1 MWDIHVPCDILNTI
15 FLTIAE
21 CAVRDWWSTPMQHI
35 IIICNFCINSLR
47 VYIVARRYAVF
58 WFRCQKLC
66 ISHMVTFS
74 IYLLHSIRHM
84 LIVSF
89 WFKCLHF
96 SWLSLFSQN
105 AKMPFLH
112 GYKTHAVNYLYLLWS
127 GIFFYSHYVII
138 LVTERG
144 YCGWFSNAVVEIW
157 PFRGYRYH
165 SSWVLLS

>member
-1 MWDIHVPCDILNTI
+1 MFHVTYSIRFFWRSQSAPCMTGEAPRCN
-15 FLTIAE
+15 
-21 CAVRDWWSTPMQHI
+21 
-35 IIICNFCINSLR
+35 IIICTLLHKQFTCGC
-47 VYIVARRYAVF
+47 RYAVF

-74 IYLLHSIRHM
+74 IYLLHSIRHL
-84 LIVSF
+84 LIVFF

-105 AKMPFLH
+105 AKMTFLH
-112 GYKTHAVNYLYLLWS
+112 GYKTHALNYLLWS

-144 YCGWFSNAVVEIW
+144 YCGWFGNAVVEIW